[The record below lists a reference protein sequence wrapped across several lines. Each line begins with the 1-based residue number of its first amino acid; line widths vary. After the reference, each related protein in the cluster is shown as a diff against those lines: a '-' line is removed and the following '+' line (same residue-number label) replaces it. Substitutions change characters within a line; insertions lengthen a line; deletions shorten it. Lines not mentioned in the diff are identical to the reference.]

1 MERMCSA
8 VAKLP
13 VIGDCGSSGRLNA
26 PVFYKRDKAP
36 QEVQFPEGRALPP
49 PPREERGAWGGAGA
63 GTEVSKPDP
72 RYDTPFGR
80 LPVLVFGS
88 HLSLGTDL
96 REINVYFS

>member
-1 MERMCSA
+1 MLRFSTKEIRRPRKCSSPRGE
-8 VAKLP
+8 L
-13 VIGDCGSSGRLNA
+13 CR
-26 PVFYKRDKAP
+26 
-36 QEVQFPEGRALPP
+36 
-49 PPREERGAWGGAGA
+49 PPREDRVERGAGA

-80 LPVLVFGS
+80 LPVLVFRS

>member
-1 MERMCSA
+1 MLRFSTKEIGCPRKCSSPRGE
-8 VAKLP
+8 LCRP
-13 VIGDCGSSGRLNA
+13 PGRS
-26 PVFYKRDKAP
+26 V
-36 QEVQFPEGRALPP
+36 
-49 PPREERGAWGGAGA
+49 ERGAGGAGA

>member
-1 MERMCSA
+1 MLRFSTKEIRRPRKCSSPRGE
-8 VAKLP
+8 L
-13 VIGDCGSSGRLNA
+13 CRT
-26 PVFYKRDKAP
+26 
-36 QEVQFPEGRALPP
+36 
-49 PPREERGAWGGAGA
+49 PREERGAWGGAGA

-80 LPVLVFGS
+80 LPVLVFRS

>member
-49 PPREERGAWGGAGA
+49 REDRVERGAGA

>member
-13 VIGDCGSSGRLNA
+13 VIRDCGSSGRLNA
-26 PVFYKRDKAP
+26 PVFHRRDKAP

-49 PPREERGAWGGAGA
+49 REDRVERGAGA

-72 RYDTPFGR
+72 PDDTPFGR

>member
-49 PPREERGAWGGAGA
+49 REDRVERGAGRGQ
-63 GTEVSKPDP
+63 ERRSVSQT
-72 RYDTPFGR
+72 RLMTP
-80 LPVLVFGS
+80 LSDVFPFWSSGVIY
-88 HLSLGTDL
+88 LWAL
-96 REINVYFS
+96 I